1 MKEITENWNKF
12 KTNLESLSSLRLPR
26 LIISPNSKS
35 VELHIF
41 CDATSF
47 LCAKSR
53 VAPLKTLSIP
63 RLELCGAVLLVD
75 LLQNIKEALLRTIR
89 IDSITGWTSSQVTLA
104 WIWSEPSRWKVFV
117 ANRVTHIQ
125 EHLPSSSWRYI
136 SSQQNPADCGSR
148 GLFPSQLIPYELWWK
163 GPSWLREPPENWP
176 SNVRLNSE
184 TTEITNEQ
192 KPNTVHVLENST
204 HVIDLLLL
212 KFSSIS
218 RIKRTCAYILR
229 VIHHCRKRK
238 RYLTLQLLPFK
249 TQKALYT
256 IIHHVQLHHFSELF
270 TAIRNNKLPDKCFR
284 KLAPFLDRDGL
295 IRVGGRIKNAVIP
308 FDHKHPVLLPKRP
321 RVSELIVEDIHKQYL
336 HPGQRTLQ
344 NLVMQQYWILGA
356 RSVIHKIISRCIR
369 CFRCK
374 SRAYAPWMADL
385 PPFRVSE
392 IKAFSVVAVD
402 FAEPIY
408 ITISRCR
415 GSRAV
420 KSYISVFVCTATKA
434 IHLELVSDLTTEAFI
449 AALRRFISRRGRCFM
464 ILSDQ
469 GTNFIGAYNRLQE
482 MAEVAGY
489 RLDLTY
495 QFHPPGVPH
504 FNGLTEAGVKAVKG
518 HLLRVIGDQKLTFE
532 EVYTVLTQIEA
543 VLNLRPLSAITIDPN
558 DLQSLTLSH
567 FLFLE
572 PQNSVVLEKDL
583 TQVQLNRLDRWKL
596 IQAMV
601 QHFWKR
607 WHVEYITTLQLRHKW
622 NSPSPSPAVG
632 DLVIIRDEQQPPL
645 RWETGRICEI
655 HPGEDG
661 IIRVVT
667 VKTTNGRRPT
677 TKICPLPIP

>member
-1 MKEITENWNKF
+1 MCKLQYPWIMKLWLLKSTWDETPPKEITENWNKF

-41 CDATSF
+41 CDASEVGYCAVAYLRCQSHDSSVTTSF

-238 RYLTLQLLPFK
+238 RYLTLQLLPFE

-321 RVSELIVEDIHKQYL
+321 RVK
-336 HPGQRTLQ
+336 
-344 NLVMQQYWILGA
+344 
-356 RSVIHKIISRCIR
+356 
-369 CFRCK
+369 
-374 SRAYAPWMADL
+374 
-385 PPFRVSE
+385 
-392 IKAFSVVAVD
+392 
-402 FAEPIY
+402 
-408 ITISRCR
+408 
-415 GSRAV
+415 
-420 KSYISVFVCTATKA
+420 
-434 IHLELVSDLTTEAFI
+434 
-449 AALRRFISRRGRCFM
+449 
-464 ILSDQ
+464 
-469 GTNFIGAYNRLQE
+469 
-482 MAEVAGY
+482 
-489 RLDLTY
+489 
-495 QFHPPGVPH
+495 
-504 FNGLTEAGVKAVKG
+504 
-518 HLLRVIGDQKLTFE
+518 
-532 EVYTVLTQIEA
+532 
-543 VLNLRPLSAITIDPN
+543 
-558 DLQSLTLSH
+558 
-567 FLFLE
+567 
-572 PQNSVVLEKDL
+572 KDL

-607 WHVEYITTLQLRHKW
+607 WHVELALAKPRCW
-622 NSPSPSPAVG
+622 
-632 DLVIIRDEQQPPL
+632 
-645 RWETGRICEI
+645 
-655 HPGEDG
+655 
-661 IIRVVT
+661 
-667 VKTTNGRRPT
+667 
-677 TKICPLPIP
+677 